1 MGRASGSLRTGLAQR
16 CADQPGNGLGFFGAF
31 APALVRC
38 EGRLGHWEWLVGQ
51 PDMDEE
57 TDEDESNHEELVKQ
71 RVRRHDAVLFHGDE
85 RGPFYR
91 IRPLLHYP
99 LHSHTRP
106 VNVPYLRMVTYLTIP
121 LFSHVERVACLSSF
135 VFSSTLILPTIPPV
149 HCRVHR
155 NVSNRVT
162 SYVGHPTTWGPH
174 RPAKPHWRSFCS
186 LSSLIGGPQKCA
198 GGFPRLGKPSPV
210 TRERDK
216 VGRAQGQEVPHRMI
230 APPGREASIRAG

>member
-1 MGRASGSLRTGLAQR
+1 MIGAIWIGAEVRLGVDGVPTSSGEADEGRGCARRFGAGLGPLRTGLAQR

-71 RVRRHDAVLFHGDE
+71 WVQRHDAVLFHGDE

-106 VNVPYLRMVTYLTIP
+106 RSEWCRFP
-121 LFSHVERVACLSSF
+121 
-135 VFSSTLILPTIPPV
+135 STLNEPK
-149 HCRVHR
+149 
-155 NVSNRVT
+155 
-162 SYVGHPTTWGPH
+162 G
-174 RPAKPHWRSFCS
+174 
-186 LSSLIGGPQKCA
+186 
-198 GGFPRLGKPSPV
+198 
-210 TRERDK
+210 
-216 VGRAQGQEVPHRMI
+216 
-230 APPGREASIRAG
+230 